1 MSMKHYDGPAFYRRK
16 GISRKPVSKPV
27 NEMTTEQVRDT
38 QEKPSRHVLDSNFW
52 LTKITKTM
60 KRLLFWRKSKTLN
73 HKSVQNPKNVSS
85 KLKRI
90 TFSANRI
97 DVIGYT
103 MSWRVSWDLHMMIWF
118 WLHPIK
124 TKSKM
129 MLFIQQMIILMR
141 KLTLINRHKN
151 H

>member
-1 MSMKHYDGPAFYRRK
+1 MKHYDGPAFYRRK

-38 QEKPSRHVLDSNFW
+38 QEKPSRHVLDRTLVNQDNQDDETPAFLKEIKNFKPQKRSKSEKRKQQIKTNYFLSQSHRRHRLYDE
-52 LTKITKTM
+52 LTREL
-60 KRLLFWRKSKTLN
+60 RLTY
-73 HKSVQNPKNVSS
+73 
-85 KLKRI
+85 
-90 TFSANRI
+90 
-97 DVIGYT
+97 D
-103 MSWRVSWDLHMMIWF
+103 DLI
-118 WLHPIK
+118 LIAPIK